1 MDDETLVISYNT
13 VTVTAQGSPF
23 QVVSIQDMVV
33 HPPTLGQE
41 EIWEA
46 YRVADE
52 EEVQS
57 FHCWMCVPW
66 SLE

>member
-41 EIWEA
+41 EI
-46 YRVADE
+46 
-52 EEVQS
+52 
-57 FHCWMCVPW
+57 
-66 SLE
+66 